1 MGTVGRAPASS
12 SQVCIIAKLFKPI
25 YQRKT
30 KDYRDILEILF
41 LNLLG
46 KTTLGHN
53 PQNPLKIPAIWCVIV
68 AAHSV
73 EARQDLLKVV

>member
-12 SQVCIIAKLFKPI
+12 LSSLHHSKLFKPI

-30 KDYRDILEILF
+30 NDYRDILEILF

-53 PQNPLKIPAIWCVIV
+53 PQNLLKNTCNLVCYCGSPQR
-68 AAHSV
+68 